1 LAAPYRLKGSS
12 TPLKSILATDKTRIG
27 DDTVNGATNAGK
39 SATHRYAYNGH
50 IGRGTRYRLGE
61 VLCGFFPAE
70 DLAGTEEGN
79 DVVLP
84 LGKSLKLAAE
94 AALLSCAYP
103 NDSVRVRPVPA
114 SLQSG
119 AWRYWV
125 GIARGARAARQL
137 LTDLDDS
144 TASRI
149 GWPLYWTDAG
159 AYLFSDSTGRTGPK
173 REAQYYNLLPPDGRD
188 YEFLSRDAAINR
200 VIDQVWNFD
209 HLGERGDIPDFG
221 AEEIVAG
228 AAGDIGVNDLS
239 LEKAGEFGARLFDV
253 YCGGS
258 QSPILSNA
266 RRFVQNALGCQVR
279 CARAKIPAIP
289 ALRFAMYAKGF
300 RGVPSSF
307 GSSILAVATI

>member
-1 LAAPYRLKGSS
+1 MV
-12 TPLKSILATDKTRIG
+12 TDKTRIG
-27 DDTVNGATNAGK
+27 DDTVNDATNAGK
-39 SATHRYAYNGH
+39 PATHRYAYNGH

-79 DVVLP
+79 DTVLP

-103 NDSVRVRPVPA
+103 NDSVRVRPAPA

-149 GWPLYWTDAG
+149 GWPLYWTNAG
-159 AYLFSDSTGRTGPK
+159 AYLFSDSTGRT
-173 REAQYYNLLPPDGRD
+173 EANCNIEL
-188 YEFLSRDAAINR
+188 
-200 VIDQVWNFD
+200 
-209 HLGERGDIPDFG
+209 
-221 AEEIVAG
+221 
-228 AAGDIGVNDLS
+228 LS
-239 LEKAGEFGARLFDV
+239 LA
-253 YCGGS
+253 
-258 QSPILSNA
+258 
-266 RRFVQNALGCQVR
+266 
-279 CARAKIPAIP
+279 
-289 ALRFAMYAKGF
+289 
-300 RGVPSSF
+300 PSDR
-307 GSSILAVATI
+307 